1 MARQVDV
8 QRIPDSV
15 KPAFDAIVSA
25 IDAVCGQHLNAEYA
39 ELGHRLAV
47 ALARKR
53 PSPLLRGKPEVW
65 ACGIMYALG
74 SVNFLFD
81 KTQVPH
87 MRGDELSAA
96 FGVSPSSAAN
106 KAKVIRDLF
115 RMVPLDPRW
124 CLPSRMDQ
132 NPLVWMLTVNGVMVD
147 IRSMPREVQEIAYQ
161 KGLIPYI
168 PADRPVKE
176 DVGSCP
182 FGKPEKS
189 EFVRAGAWVWMTGI
203 SGYGLWPLAA

>member
-1 MARQVDV
+1 MAKQVDDY
-8 QRIPDSV
+8 RIPDSLR
-15 KPAFDAIVSA
+15 PAHDAVLSA
-25 IDAVCGQHLNAEYA
+25 IDAVCGQHLNAEYP
-39 ELGHRLAV
+39 ELGHRLTA

-81 KTQVPH
+81 KTQIPH
-87 MRGDELSAA
+87 IRGEDLSAA
-96 FGVSPSSAAN
+96 LGVSPSSAAS
-106 KAKVIRDLF
+106 KAKAIRDLF

-132 NPLVWMLTVNGVMVD
+132 NPLVWMLTVNGVVVD
-147 IRSMPREVQEIAYQ
+147 VRAMPREVQEIAYQ

-168 PADRPVKE
+168 PADRRDE
-176 DVGSCP
+176 ADA
-182 FGKPEKS
+182 ES
-189 EFVRAGAWVWMTGI
+189 ET
-203 SGYGLWPLAA
+203 